1 MICVS
6 GDRMKSDE
14 KEELTIKEK
23 IKIFSKLYLAHHEI
37 CEECKNHVFKIG
49 PLYLCVGCTS
59 VIFGVVIFGII
70 LFSFLDVFRGFPLV
84 IALITSYGVFMA
96 LMQLFTKPTSKLL
109 KVLMRFSL
117 GLGMGAFFALL
128 VFIPNWYL
136 KFGLFILLGIGTI
149 LYNIVRS
156 YSHMDDCIQSEPDK
170 IDTDLKIN

>member
-1 MICVS
+1 M
-6 GDRMKSDE
+6 RSDE

-49 PLYLCVGCTS
+49 PLYLCVGCT
-59 VIFGVVIFGII
+59 IFGII
-70 LFSFLDVFRGFPLV
+70 LFSFLDVFKGFPLV
-84 IALITSYGVFMA
+84 VALITSYGVFMA
-96 LMQLFTKPTSKLL
+96 LMQLFLKPTNKLL
-109 KVLMRFSL
+109 KTLMRFSL
-117 GLGMGAFFALL
+117 GLGMGSFFALL

-156 YSHMDDCIQSEPDK
+156 YSHMDDCVQSEPDK
-170 IDTDLKIN
+170 IDTDLK